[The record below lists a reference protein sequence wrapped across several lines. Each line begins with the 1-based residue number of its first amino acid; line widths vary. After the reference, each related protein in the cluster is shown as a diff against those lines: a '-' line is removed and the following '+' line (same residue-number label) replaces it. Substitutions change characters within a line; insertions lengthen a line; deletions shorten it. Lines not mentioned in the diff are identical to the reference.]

1 VCERLSPALGESAE
15 KITVEILEFTKCHP
29 YYTQQLASMVWE
41 SVIYRGIDLASIIMY
56 SVDTIMQAHDLDY
69 ERMWMSV
76 NKTDRKVLRL
86 ISKGMPLY
94 EDKKIPSS
102 TIYSSVKKLLK
113 KGLLIRQEN
122 YEVEDPFFQKWINI
136 QNS

>member
-1 VCERLSPALGESAE
+1 
-15 KITVEILEFTKCHP
+15 
-29 YYTQQLASMVWE
+29 MVWE
-41 SVIYRGIDLASIIMY
+41 SVVYRGMNSDSVIKYSIE
-56 SVDTIMQAHDLDY
+56 SVMRTHDLDY

-76 NKTDRKVLRL
+76 NKTDRRVLRI

-94 EDKKIPSS
+94 EDKRMPSS
-102 TIYSSVKKLLK
+102 TIYSSTKKLLK
-113 KGLLIRQEN
+113 KGLLIKQEN